1 MSSAKPRTL
10 AHVFLCSLLG
20 AQVPPVSPV
29 PPVPLETPDHP
40 AATILN
46 FQANRI
52 IVKAGEAV
60 EFSWETRNALSILLD
75 PPGAKLPP
83 TGHMNHTPAATGVFW
98 LSVTNLYGGESWP
111 ISIWVQPAAATPAAA
126 GPKPAGQPKPA
137 SHPEARPL
145 AAAGGGFWVQFAA
158 LASREAAETLA
169 RRLTRS
175 LAEPTS
181 IEVASPAGTPG
192 PTFYRVHTGP
202 YATRP
207 IGLAHLRAAR
217 KRLEAGDTKPII
229 VEGSPPLPGEPPARP
244 APRAGRRGHRRPRTV
259 PG

>member
-1 MSSAKPRTL
+1 MNVPKQL
-10 AHVFLCSLLG
+10 AFAHLLLCSALG
-20 AQVPPVSPV
+20 ARI
-29 PPVPLETPDHP
+29 PPVPVESPSAP

-46 FQANRI
+46 FQADRI
-52 IVKAGEAV
+52 AVKAGETV
-60 EFSWETRNALSILLD
+60 EFSWETRNADSVILL
-75 PPGAKLPP
+75 PQGARLPQ
-83 TGHMNHTPAATGVFW
+83 TGHLAQPITASGIFW
-98 LSVTNLYGGESWP
+98 LSVSNLYGGESWP
-111 ISIWVQPAAATPAAA
+111 VSIFVQPGASSAGEPAKAPASSARAKLPAARTS
-126 GPKPAGQPKPA
+126 GD
-137 SHPEARPL
+137 
-145 AAAGGGFWVQFAA
+145 GGAGFWVQFAA

-181 IEVASPAGTPG
+181 IEVASPAGTAG

-229 VEGSPPLPGEPPARP
+229 VEGSPALPGEPPARP